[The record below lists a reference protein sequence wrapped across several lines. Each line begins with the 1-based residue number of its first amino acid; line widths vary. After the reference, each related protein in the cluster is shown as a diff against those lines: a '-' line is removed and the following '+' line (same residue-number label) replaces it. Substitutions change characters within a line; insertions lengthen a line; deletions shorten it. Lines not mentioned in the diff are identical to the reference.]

1 MPLAA
6 ASTATQSAAT
16 AAAAAATATATA
28 SAAAAAATAPAA
40 VAETAAGAAPMDA
53 AQLFKDF
60 VQKAQGRLP
69 GQQASLLCGIST
81 HEKLE
86 RICKSKEL
94 KASCGNIET
103 SEDLARQAAFP
114 RQA

>member
-40 VAETAAGAAPMDA
+40 VAETAAGAAPME
-53 AQLFKDF
+53 LFEDF

-94 KASCGNIET
+94 KASCGNIKT